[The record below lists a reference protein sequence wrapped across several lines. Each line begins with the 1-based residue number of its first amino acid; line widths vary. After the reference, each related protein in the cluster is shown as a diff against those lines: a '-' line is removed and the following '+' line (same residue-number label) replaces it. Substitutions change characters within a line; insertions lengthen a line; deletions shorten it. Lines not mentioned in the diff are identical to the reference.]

1 MEEVIG
7 GQKTVQGYEAMM
19 MAVASSSFAEK
30 VVVVGVLCEVA
41 EEEGNGGHHWKA
53 QFVVCHDGVRSL
65 RETQSAIDEDAGRD
79 KVDSKRQAEL
89 VKHVKEKAV

>member
-1 MEEVIG
+1 MEF
-7 GQKTVQGYEAMM
+7 M
-19 MAVASSSFAEK
+19 VANARSKGTARCTFPN
-30 VVVVGVLCEVA
+30 A
-41 EEEGNGGHHWKA
+41 EEEGNGGHRWKA
-53 QFVVCHDGVRSL
+53 QFVVCHDGVWSL